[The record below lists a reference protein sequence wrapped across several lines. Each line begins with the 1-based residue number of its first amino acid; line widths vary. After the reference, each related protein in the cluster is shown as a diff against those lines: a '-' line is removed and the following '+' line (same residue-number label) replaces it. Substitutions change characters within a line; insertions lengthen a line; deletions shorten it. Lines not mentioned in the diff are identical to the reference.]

1 MKFKLDLT
9 NKKLN
14 LIVTAIILAVGILVG
29 VVTSIDFVEFYNYRT
44 YWNGERD
51 VIDHVEHLS
60 QYSPNLKGK
69 SNDVEIYV
77 SHGSNNTVALVQASK
92 LGEYDTVE
100 KIAQAYEDNNCQ
112 IIADTVH
119 YTTVADQQALTLSD
133 HIVTKAT
140 AQDAINAA
148 KGGGVGLVSYATA
161 KQAIA
166 ADDTLAISQA
176 KVEMVPSMLVMGGTH
191 PNEPSGQMTAIL
203 FLENVVMQRGTI
215 YIIPEINRSAYSY
228 STPQEAQSWY
238 FTIPVYNDKGEEI
251 GQREFKF
258 GSRLTNV
265 KEQWP
270 VPDVYTHSSGQ
281 QLSQNEIRNLNRSFP
296 GSPDGTYTEMTAW
309 GVTNLLLQN
318 DITIEIDLHEA
329 SPEYL
334 TNNAL
339 IYHQDSKDIYNRIR
353 LNPKA
358 FRYPKLDE
366 MGNEVLDKDS
376 NPVTNRM
383 VISMEESPENM
394 HGLSH
399 RELGDYSNS
408 YVFLLETCDAAEGRI
423 RGAFTPD
430 LITYY
435 NHNDKFYEHLAKL
448 DAERGITAKQGGY
461 LYVPPVS
468 IDVRVAR
475 HAFTIT
481 TIVDAYNKIGF
492 ARSSYGNSFL
502 DESLRHQPTDNL
514 YRGSFVMEG
523 IPSYNDIVTKGTGSF
538 LYPQPEGTFS
548 K

>member
-9 NKKLN
+9 NKKIN
-14 LIVTAIILAVGILVG
+14 LIVTAIVLALGILVG
-29 VVTSIDFVEFYNYRT
+29 VVTSVDFLQFYNYQT
-44 YWNGERD
+44 AWD
-51 VIDHVEHLS
+51 VDTSVFDHVEYLS

-77 SHGSNNTVALVQASK
+77 AYGTNNTVALVSADK
-92 LGEYDTVE
+92 LADLDTVE
-100 KIAQAYEDNNCQ
+100 KITEANEAGTCP
-112 IIADTVH
+112 IVADTTH
-119 YTTVADQQALTLSD
+119 YTTVADQQALTLD
-133 HIVTKAT
+133 AHRVTLSTTEA
-140 AQDAINAA
+140 AVNAV
-148 KGGGVGLVSYATA
+148 KDGGVGLLSYAEA
-161 KQAIA
+161 REAVA
-166 ADDTLAISQA
+166 ADSTLAISSA
-176 KVEMVPSMLVMGGTH
+176 KVELLPSMLVMGGTH

-203 FLENVVMQRGTI
+203 FLENVNMQRGTI
-215 YIIPEINRSAYSY
+215 FIIPEINRSAYSY

-238 FTIPVYNDKGEEI
+238 FSVPVFDANGQKIGE
-251 GQREFKF
+251 REFKF

-270 VPDVYTHSSGQ
+270 IPDVYTHSSGQ
-281 QLSQNEIRNLNRSFP
+281 QLSQNEVRNLNRSFP
-296 GSPDGTYTEMTAW
+296 GSPDGTYTEQTAW

-339 IYHQDSKDIYNRIR
+339 IHHQDSSELVNKVRPLLRVGVDDEGQLLVDKNG
-353 LNPKA
+353 NPKTQKMSISIEA
-358 FRYPKLDE
+358 
-366 MGNEVLDKDS
+366 S
-376 NPVTNRM
+376 PV
-383 VISMEESPENM
+383 NM

-448 DAERGITAKQGGY
+448 DKEKGVTALQGGY

-475 HAFTIT
+475 HAFTICS
-481 TIVDAYNKIGF
+481 IVEGYNSIRY
-492 ARSSYGNSFL
+492 ARSNYEYSFL
-502 DESLRHQPTDNL
+502 DESLRHQAGDNL
-514 YRGSFVMEG
+514 YRGSFLMSG
-523 IPSYNDIVTKGTGSF
+523 IPSYEDIVTKGAGSYYE
-538 LYPQPEGTFS
+538 LNPNRDAL

>member
-9 NKKLN
+9 NKKIN
-14 LIVTAIILAVGILVG
+14 LIVTAIVLALGILVG
-29 VVTSIDFVEFYNYRT
+29 VVTSVDFLQFYNYQT
-44 YWNGERD
+44 AWD
-51 VIDHVEHLS
+51 VDTSVFDHVEYLS

-77 SHGSNNTVALVQASK
+77 AYGTNNTVALVSADK
-92 LGEYDTVE
+92 LADLDTVE
-100 KIAQAYEDNNCQ
+100 KITEANEAGTCP
-112 IIADTVH
+112 IVADTVH
-119 YTTVADQQALTLSD
+119 YTTVADQQALTLD
-133 HIVTKAT
+133 AHRVTLSTTEA
-140 AQDAINAA
+140 AVNAA
-148 KGGGVGLVSYATA
+148 KDGGVGLLSYAEA
-161 KQAIA
+161 RKAVA
-166 ADDTLAISQA
+166 ADSTLAISSA
-176 KVEMVPSMLVMGGTH
+176 KVELLPSMLVMGGTH

-203 FLENVVMQRGTI
+203 FLENVNMQRGTI
-215 YIIPEINRSAYSY
+215 FIIPEINRSAYSY

-238 FTIPVYNDKGEEI
+238 FSVPVFDANGQKIGE
-251 GQREFKF
+251 REFKF

-270 VPDVYTHSSGQ
+270 IPDVYTHSSGQ
-281 QLSQNEIRNLNRSFP
+281 QLSQNEVRNLNRSFP
-296 GSPDGTYTEMTAW
+296 GSPDGTYTEQTAW

-339 IYHQDSKDIYNRIR
+339 IHHQDSSEVVNKIR
-353 LNPKA
+353 ALNILRVGVDEEGQPIVDKNGNPKT
-358 FRYPKLDE
+358 PKLNISIE
-366 MGNEVLDKDS
+366 AS
-376 NPVTNRM
+376 PV
-383 VISMEESPENM
+383 NM

-435 NHNDKFYEHLAKL
+435 NHNDKFYEYLAKL
-448 DAERGITAKQGGY
+448 DKEKGVTALQGGY

-475 HAFTIT
+475 HTFTICS
-481 TIVDAYNKIGF
+481 IVAGYNEIGF
-492 ARSSYGNSFL
+492 ARSNYEYSFL
-502 DESLRHQPTDNL
+502 APELRHQAGDNL
-514 YRGSFVMEG
+514 YRGSFLMSG
-523 IPSYNDIVTKGTGSF
+523 IPSYEDIVTKGTGSF
-538 LYPQPEGTFS
+538 YELSPNRDAL